1 MIQAEGAR
9 LSLSGPLTIATVA
22 ALVEAGREHVAGGDR
37 VVDLSGVTQV
47 DSAALALLLSWQRSA
62 RAAGRQLSID
72 RAPVALVSLAS
83 LYDVD
88 SILSLAR

>member
-22 ALVEAGREHVAGGDR
+22 AVAEAGCEQVAGADR
-37 VVDLSGVTQV
+37 VIDLSGVTQV
-47 DSAALALLLSWQRSA
+47 DSAALALLLSWM
-62 RAAGRQLSID
+62 RAAKGAGRQLSID
-72 RAPVALVSLAS
+72 HAPSALVSLAS

-88 SILSLAR
+88 SILPLAR